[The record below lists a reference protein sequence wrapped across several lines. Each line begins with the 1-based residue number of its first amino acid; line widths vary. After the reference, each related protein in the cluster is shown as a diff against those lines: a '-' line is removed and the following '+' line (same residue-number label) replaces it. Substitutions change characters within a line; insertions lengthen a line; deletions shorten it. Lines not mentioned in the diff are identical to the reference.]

1 MPRGQQL
8 TRLLYRANA
17 HRSGVPVP
25 SAMVS
30 KTKTTVSVERVDF
43 QSATH
48 TKKQQAWRYK
58 GNLVARAASATING
72 RKLVDPKPGANGEAG
87 LPRRK
92 QESNFFLTI
101 NPNLAPREG
110 TDVSRVTAAVEKMV
124 ELLGTNAG
132 VKSILKFGPKDEHYK
147 TDRFEDVILNVGW
160 KSGVEMGGIQGRV
173 HAHVWATI
181 SHISQVQ
188 VDVHKLQY
196 LCRHLYNQA
205 YAGTDVSFPATF
217 GRQKR
222 SGADRFLMTRLPYVH
237 VKLLPQ
243 ANWTEVMKQYIH
255 KGAASA

>member
-1 MPRGQQL
+1 
-8 TRLLYRANA
+8 
-17 HRSGVPVP
+17 
-25 SAMVS
+25 MVS
-30 KTKTTVSVERVDF
+30 KTETTVSVERVYF

-72 RKLVDPKPGANGEAG
+72 RKLVDPKPGANGEVG

-124 ELLGTNAG
+124 ELLGANAG

-147 TDRFEDVILNVGW
+147 TDRFEDVILNVDW
-160 KSGVEMGGIQGRV
+160 KPGVEMGGVQGRV
-173 HAHVWATI
+173 HAHVWVWATI

-196 LCRHLYNQA
+196 LCRHLPAPVQPGLRGDRRVVPRDLRQA
-205 YAGTDVSFPATF
+205 EAQRARPVPND
-217 GRQKR
+217 
-222 SGADRFLMTRLPYVH
+222 
-237 VKLLPQ
+237 Q
-243 ANWTEVMKQYIH
+243 AAVCACE
-255 KGAASA
+255 ASPPGQLD